1 MNFGSLKLTTLA
13 TKYGARWRN
22 SFFDS
27 ALPLTHNFYNIG
39 QHPGV
44 STSISLHQQTRTHRS
59 HNIRF
64 YLNQI
69 MLVRQ
74 LVALLRGSRIIA
86 TSLWPAGDALPI
98 VSHKATLHLLFSSL
112 LLRLFLNLVDHHR
125 VPPNLNLNL
134 MDIPTR
140 HQH

>member
-1 MNFGSLKLTTLA
+1 MNFGSLKWMPRA
-13 TKYGARWRN
+13 TRHGARWRN
-22 SFFDS
+22 SCFDFV
-27 ALPLTHNFYNIG
+27 LQLTNNFYNSG

-44 STSISLHQQTRTHRS
+44 SISIFLHQQARTLRR

-125 VPPNLNLNL
+125 DPPNLNQNL
-134 MDIPTR
+134 TGIPTR